1 MGGNTPL
8 TGTGKWSI
16 KSGPGTVIFSDSSV
30 GNATAAVSA
39 VGTYVFTWTIMS
51 GQCTSSS
58 ADVTVV
64 YNVTDAPTGTSN
76 QSFCKLGNPKVS
88 DLVAVGN
95 NLEWFAA
102 AVGGSAITSNT
113 NLVTGSYFAE
123 QTDAITSCKSISRL
137 QVDVIIDNP
146 RVAMFNIK
154 ALAIIETL
162 SLEIDK
168 ENMMPSVGILDD
180 YRYNMVPG
188 QVDVKNEFYE
198 GIILSLTSKE
208 SSLRVSVM
216 VDYKPLNDEQAVRQY

>member
-1 MGGNTPL
+1 MVKL
-8 TGTGKWSI
+8 
-16 KSGPGTVIFSDSSV
+16 
-30 GNATAAVSA
+30 
-39 VGTYVFTWTIMS
+39 
-51 GQCTSSS
+51 SSS
-58 ADVTVV
+58 EKARRAISFLKFNGIKEGLKMRKLLTILFLIVTLFGCDNNDDARELDKEK
-64 YNVTDAPTGTSN
+64 YNAYLTYY
-76 QSFCKLGNPKVS
+76 
-88 DLVAVGN
+88 
-95 NLEWFAA
+95 
-102 AVGGSAITSNT
+102 SAILAAENKLTESQCFDIE
-113 NLVTGSYFAE
+113 LVVNKLSENEY
-123 QTDAITSCKSISRL
+123 RY
-137 QVDVIIDNP
+137 DVIIDNP

-216 VDYKPLNDEQAVRQY
+216 VDYKPLNDEQAVRQYFSLYTEYEEIEEPTGE